1 MILHTASEVIS
12 LSEKLETV
20 LADFYENLS
29 KKYDKDKL
37 ALLAF
42 AKENR
47 NNVKQITR
55 AYQEV
60 ITDAIEGCF
69 AFNMNADDYAL
80 VVEPLESES
89 YSRALSKAVEM
100 EEFMSKFY
108 ADAAEQSKTLLA
120 DVPRSFAVLARKRPA
135 RISELRSLISK

>member
-12 LSEKLETV
+12 LSEKLESG
-20 LADFYENLS
+20 LADFYEDLS
-29 KKYDKDKL
+29 KKYDKDKI

-42 AKENR
+42 AKESR

-60 ITDAIEGCF
+60 ITDAIEGCY
-69 AFNMNADDYAL
+69 AFNINSDDYPL
-80 VVEPLESES
+80 VVKPLGTES
-89 YSRALSKAVEM
+89 YSGALSKAVEM
-100 EEFMSKFY
+100 EERVLKFY
-108 ADAAEQSKTLLA
+108 TEAAEQSKTLLA
-120 DVPRSFAVLARKRPA
+120 DVPRSFTVLARKRPA